1 MCVNN
6 AWMAK
11 IHQIG
16 AKSQKSILWPKLSFL
31 NPQNGHKYYKN
42 PLGAIPIS
50 FFHIIVLKSSLHL
63 ETKSQPKNM
72 HNVF

>member
-1 MCVNN
+1 MCDNN

-31 NPQNGHKYYKN
+31 NPQNGPKILQESPWSDTNK
-42 PLGAIPIS
+42 
-50 FFHIIVLKSSLHL
+50 FFHIIVLESSLHL